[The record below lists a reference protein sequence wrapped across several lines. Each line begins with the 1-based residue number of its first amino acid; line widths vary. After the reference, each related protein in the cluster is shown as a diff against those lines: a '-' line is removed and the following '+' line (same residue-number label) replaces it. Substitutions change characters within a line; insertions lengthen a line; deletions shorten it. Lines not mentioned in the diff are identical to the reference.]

1 MVAGLLKVSAE
12 RSVWLGIPFECR
24 RWADPAA
31 GPFQLIPDH
40 ETLTWIVV
48 VVVVVDTWKTRQE
61 RPLIGPSGI
70 Y

>member
-1 MVAGLLKVSAE
+1 MVAGLPKVSAE
-12 RSVWLGIPFECR
+12 RSAWLGIPSECR
-24 RWADPAA
+24 RWADSAA

-48 VVVVVDTWKTRQE
+48 VVVVDTWKTRQE
-61 RPLIGPSGI
+61 RPLIGPSGV